1 MTFWPSLAEE
11 DTADLSVVRIGLLYL
26 EVFNCYPT
34 GVGLFYYVLLF
45 WPEPRLTLDWPRFLR
60 TGDRL
65 ATLECTSFLI
75 ALIY

>member
-1 MTFWPSLAEE
+1 MDE
-11 DTADLSVVRIGLLYL
+11 TADLSVVRIGLLYL
-26 EVFNCYPT
+26 DVFNCCCPA

-45 WPEPRLTLDWPRFLR
+45 VPAPRFTFDWPRFLR